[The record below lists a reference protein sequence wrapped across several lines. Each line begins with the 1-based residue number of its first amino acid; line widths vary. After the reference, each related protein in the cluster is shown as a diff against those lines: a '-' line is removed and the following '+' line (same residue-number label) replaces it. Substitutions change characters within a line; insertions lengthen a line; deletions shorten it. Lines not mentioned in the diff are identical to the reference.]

1 MKNAIRNVTKSIM
14 KILKFYLL
22 SCVWCALYTFVSF
35 YIADKNANE
44 GEYDYFSALTAY
56 PIALIT
62 ICGIYCP
69 IWTVLAVL
77 YQKLKINEKVI
88 EYPLIVS
95 IAPFVICELVE
106 MLYGQHEFKYL
117 VESIVIAENI
127 IIVVW
132 SLLLKKRN
140 KR

>member
-1 MKNAIRNVTKSIM
+1 MDKQTLKFVTM

-22 SCVWCALYTFVSF
+22 SCLWCALYLFIYLCIDRTT
-35 YIADKNANE
+35 NE
-44 GEYDYFSALTAY
+44 DEYYPFPL

-69 IWTVLAVL
+69 IWTVLAVS

-106 MLYGQHEFKYL
+106 MIFEQHEYKYL
-117 VESIVIAENI
+117 LESIVIAENI
-127 IIVVW
+127 IIVVG